1 MREDKYCNDRYGTDN
16 KKSRERFYVS
26 SAEIAGR
33 AGIRRRSNRQILQ
46 PLRIGHLADT
56 EAEKQEDGDWLLFGY
71 IHIHEWEWGYVLLS
85 ELRNLRLPFGMTIER
100 DLYSSARTVREHLKR
115 FGITV

>member
-1 MREDKYCNDRYGTDN
+1 MTIMELIT
-16 KKSRERFYVS
+16 KKVEKDFMSH
-26 SAEIAGR
+26 
-33 AGIRRRSNRQILQ
+33 
-46 PLRIGHLADT
+46 PLRSQDGRGFDAEVIVKYFNPCGSGTWLIT

>member
-1 MREDKYCNDRYGTDN
+1 MREDKYSNDRYGTDN

-33 AGIRRRSNRQILQ
+33 AGFDVEVIVKYFNPCGAGTWLI
-46 PLRIGHLADT
+46 T
-56 EAEKQEDGDWLLFGY
+56 EAEEQKDGDWLLFGY
-71 IHIHEWEWGYVLLS
+71 ACIHEWEWGYVLLS

>member
-1 MREDKYCNDRYGTDN
+1 MTVMELIT
-16 KKSRERFYVS
+16 KKVEKDFMSR
-26 SAEIAGR
+26 
-33 AGIRRRSNRQILQ
+33 
-46 PLRIGHLADT
+46 PLRSQDGRGFDACGAGTWLIT
-56 EAEKQEDGDWLLFGY
+56 EAEEQKDGDWLLFGY
-71 IHIHEWEWGYVLLS
+71 ACIHEWEWGYVLLS

>member
-1 MREDKYCNDRYGTDN
+1 MREDKYCNYRMKLIT
-16 KKSRERFYVS
+16 KKVEKDFMSH
-26 SAEIAGR
+26 
-33 AGIRRRSNRQILQ
+33 
-46 PLRIGHLADT
+46 PLRSQDGRGFDAEVIVKYFNLIT

-71 IHIHEWEWGYVLLS
+71 ACIHEWEWGYVLLS